1 MNDQLLWFASRG
13 AGIVSLILLTAV
25 TVLGLMSVVR
35 WQRPGWPR
43 FLTADLHSNLALLS
57 VIFVGVHIISAVIDP
72 FAKLGVSAA
81 VVPFAS
87 AYRPLWVGLGV
98 ISVYLVLSV
107 VITSLLRERIGQR
120 AWRAVHWVAY
130 AGWPLGRAAQRRFG
144 QRCLRAVDAGDPHR
158 LRGCRQRRA
167 AVARHGGTRQPL
179 AAAGD
184 CRRDADPGAI
194 CAARSM
200 IDQPRLLAGPPAAA
214 GAETLADQLT
224 RLGPLPVRPD
234 LIEALGACGLL
245 GRGGA
250 AFPVARKWHAVRQRG
265 GDDARIL
272 VNGAEGEP
280 LSAKDRTL
288 LALRPQLVLD
298 GALLA
303 ARAVG
308 ARQIVLYI
316 GAPFVDAHLALRRA
330 LGERGRLPV
339 RVRIVQAPD
348 AYVAGEESA
357 AIHYVNAG
365 DARPTLTPP
374 RPFESGVD
382 GRPTLVQN
390 VETLAHVALIA
401 RFGVDWYRQAGRGET
416 RGTTLVTVSGAP
428 QRGVREIELGTRI
441 GEVAAASGLV
451 GDRSDAVLLGGYFG
465 RWVGRDSGWAMPLDP
480 AALRAV
486 GASLGSGVISFLP
499 ADQCGVSATAA
510 VLEYMAAQS
519 AAQCGPCVF
528 GLRAIADTL
537 TSLAGNRALPGDVE
551 RLQRWAGQV
560 NGRGACAHPTGAV
573 GLLSSGLT
581 TFARDVAI
589 HARRGGCAANVRTR
603 AAA

>member
-1 MNDQLLWFASRG
+1 M
-13 AGIVSLILLTAV
+13 
-25 TVLGLMSVVR
+25 
-35 WQRPGWPR
+35 
-43 FLTADLHSNLALLS
+43 
-57 VIFVGVHIISAVIDP
+57 
-72 FAKLGVSAA
+72 
-81 VVPFAS
+81 
-87 AYRPLWVGLGV
+87 
-98 ISVYLVLSV
+98 
-107 VITSLLRERIGQR
+107 ITSLLRERIGQR
-120 AWRAVHWVAY
+120 AWRAVHWIAY
-130 AGWPLGRAAQRRFG
+130 AGWPL
-144 QRCLRAVDAGDPHR
+144 AVLHSAGSGSDAFAPWMLGILSR

-167 AVARHGGTRQPL
+167 AVARRGGARQPL

-184 CRRDADPGAI
+184 RRRDADPGAI
-194 CAARSM
+194 RAARSM
-200 IDQPRLLAGPPAAA
+200 IEQPRLLAGPARGSRCGDPRRPSDAASVRCPPGRTSSRHSARAGCWAAA
-214 GAETLADQLT
+214 ARPFRWPES
-224 RLGPLPVRPD
+224 GPPS
-234 LIEALGACGLL
+234 ASAA
-245 GRGGA
+245 GG
-250 AFPVARKWHAVRQRG
+250 
-265 GDDARIL
+265 DARIL

-280 LSAKDRTL
+280 LSAKDSTL

-303 ARAVG
+303 AAAVG
-308 ARQIVLYI
+308 ARQIVLYV

-330 LGERGRLPV
+330 LAERGRLPV

-374 RPFESGVD
+374 RPFESGID

-465 RWVGRDSGWAMPLDP
+465 RWIGRDSGWAMPLDP

-499 ADQCGVSATAA
+499 DDQCGVSATAA

-537 TSLAGNRALPGDVE
+537 TSLADNRALPGDVE

-560 NGRGACAHPTGAV
+560 NGRGACAHPTGC
-573 GLLSSGLT
+573 
-581 TFARDVAI
+581 
-589 HARRGGCAANVRTR
+589 GGAA
-603 AAA
+603 